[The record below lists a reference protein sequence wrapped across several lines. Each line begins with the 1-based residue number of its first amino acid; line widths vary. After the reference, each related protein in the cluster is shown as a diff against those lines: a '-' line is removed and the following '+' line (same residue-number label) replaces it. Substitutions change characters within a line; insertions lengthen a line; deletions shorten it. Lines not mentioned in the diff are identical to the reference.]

1 MDSILPVMSL
11 LSLGL
16 AVSLAVIYFLV
27 PADPG
32 ALVTQVSNRH
42 LEDRYLIGPEIF

>member
-1 MDSILPVMSL
+1 MDLILPVMSL

-16 AVSLAVIYFLV
+16 AVSLVVMYFFV